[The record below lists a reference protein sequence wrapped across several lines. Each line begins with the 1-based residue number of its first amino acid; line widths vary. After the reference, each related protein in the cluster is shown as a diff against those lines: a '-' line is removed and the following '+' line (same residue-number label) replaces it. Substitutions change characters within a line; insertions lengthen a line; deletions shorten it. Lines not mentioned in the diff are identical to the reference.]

1 MVNDLKIPS
10 LYFLLQQSPFQILCL
25 CGLSLPT
32 LVPVK
37 GLDSPVSLT
46 SFFKFIFMMTL
57 PANFSISSLFIDQK
71 KCSSSK
77 YLLQRVLAKLSSL
90 VKKGFFSSPDFL
102 HLYIISLQLKILLII
117 SQNSLS

>member
-10 LYFLLQQSPFQILCL
+10 LYFLLQQSPFQILRL

-90 VKKGFFSSPDFL
+90 VKRGFFSSPDFL
-102 HLYIISLQLKILLII
+102 LLYIISLQLKILLII